1 MLKVRSV
8 RTGDFELSSGR
19 RSRFY
24 VDARTTTMSAEGA
37 AIIGRLGLM
46 EIRAAGWEPLAVG
59 GLTLGSDPVAYA
71 LSAASLADPPVINAF
86 TVRKATKAHG
96 TQRRIEGCFV
106 ADSPVV
112 VVEDVIT
119 SGASALDAVA
129 AVKAEGGTVLGV
141 IALLDREEG
150 GADAIRDAGL
160 DLRVLVRLSELGL

>member
-1 MLKVRSV
+1 
-8 RTGDFELSSGR
+8 
-19 RSRFY
+19 
-24 VDARTTTMSAEGA
+24 
-37 AIIGRLGLM
+37 
-46 EIRAAGWEPLAVG
+46 
-59 GLTLGSDPVAYA
+59 
-71 LSAASLADPPVINAF
+71 
-86 TVRKATKAHG
+86 
-96 TQRRIEGCFV
+96 V

-160 DLRVLVRLSELGL
+160 DLRILVRLSELGI